1 MKEKPS
7 PAPDDRL
14 ARRARAVQAVALLA
28 GLIVPQVILY
38 GPSLS
43 GSKLL
48 LPLDL
53 LAMPNYY
60 LPRTPQYAS
69 VQPYDFVLADEIV
82 LFEFERR
89 FAAHE
94 FRSGRW
100 PLWTPDI
107 YIGAPYAVWGKYAP
121 LNALYY
127 LWPSPAALAW
137 MQLLKSL
144 IAGIGTYLFF
154 RRGLAV
160 SRWPATIG
168 AWCYPLIGFFVLWQG
183 YPHSE
188 VAAWLPWLFLA
199 AEGVVRRPVSWNGP
213 ALAVLTCVVLV
224 TRVDVAAQAL
234 LACGLFAL
242 WRLWRLHDRARNV
255 GPLLGGAGVAAGS
268 WLVGFLLAAPYLL
281 PLAEYT
287 RFGER
292 IAQRA
297 VGAEERPPGG
307 LYELPR
313 IVLPDI
319 YGATHWCSQLL
330 VYGNLP
336 ESAAAAYVGFLAT
349 FVLVPMAWAN
359 RSQRASA
366 AFWTIL
372 CLLALGW
379 TLDIPGI
386 VQILRSPGLR
396 LFSHNRL
403 TFVAAFALL
412 SLAVM
417 GLEAVWQNQP
427 VRWWLAAA
435 PIVAL
440 VGLAIWCGQ
449 RALHLPEPLA
459 TQLEWKLR
467 SGPASV
473 SIPNQSALEAARGTY
488 VLTQFEGVAFC
499 AIALC
504 AWLLLWKD
512 AARFRGVMGC
522 LGALMIAELVYFGYG
537 RNPQCAWSLYYPPVP
552 VLDQLAQRPGRVLAV
567 DCLPANLPAMRALH
581 DVRGYDSIDPRS
593 LMKLLDAAR
602 DPANPGSA
610 YAHVQ
615 WYHPRIELASGGE
628 MKLPGI
634 LDLLGVRYLIF
645 RGRPPSEVKA
655 LLAGDDYW
663 VAENSRA
670 LPRCL
675 VPRRVET
682 APDNEELFRRLG
694 AASYD
699 ARDLVYVDGQTAL
712 PGRCEGQVAVVAEL
726 PRQVTLHADMQT
738 AGLVVLADLWYDGWQ
753 AECNGKPVQILRT
766 DGALRGA
773 VVPAG
778 SSTIVF
784 SYRPQSF
791 SRGVA
796 LFVLALAIVLGWSA
810 LTIWSD
816 RRSRKA
822 SSDGTMLV

>member
-1 MKEKPS
+1 VHT
-7 PAPDDRL
+7 A
-14 ARRARAVQAVALLA
+14 ALLA
-28 GLIVPQVILY
+28 GLIVPQVILF
-38 GPSLS
+38 GPSLY

-69 VQPYDFVLADEIV
+69 VQPYDFALADEIV

-107 YIGAPYAVWGKYAP
+107 YVGAPYAVWGKYAP

-137 MQLLKSL
+137 TQLLKSL
-144 IAGIGTYLFF
+144 IAGVGAYLFF

-168 AWCYPLIGFFVLWQG
+168 AWCYPLIGFFALWQG

-199 AEGVVRRPVSWNGP
+199 ADGVARRPLSWSGP
-213 ALAVLTCVVLV
+213 ALAVLTCIVLV

-242 WRLWRLHDRARNV
+242 WRLWSLYGRARNLR
-255 GPLLGGAGVAAGS
+255 PLLGGAAVAAGS

-297 VGAEERPPGG
+297 VGTEERPPGG
-307 LYELPR
+307 LYEIPR
-313 IVLPDI
+313 IVLPEI

-336 ESAAAAYVGFLAT
+336 ESAAAAYIGFLAT

-359 RSQRASA
+359 RGRRPCTI
-366 AFWTIL
+366 FWTIL
-372 CLLALGW
+372 CVLALAW
-379 TLDIPGI
+379 TLNVPGV

-412 SLAVM
+412 VLAVT
-417 GLEAVWQNQP
+417 GLESVQQNQP
-427 VRWWLAAA
+427 VRWWFAIV
-435 PIVAL
+435 PIAAL

-449 RALHLPEPLA
+449 RLAHLPEPLA
-459 TQLEWKLR
+459 TQLEIKLR
-467 SGPASV
+467 SGPASI
-473 SIPNQSALEAARGTY
+473 SIPNQTALEAAQAGY
-488 VLTQFEGVAFC
+488 VTAHFQGLLFC
-499 AIALC
+499 AAALA
-504 AWLLLWKD
+504 AWLLLWKGV
-512 AARFRGVMGC
+512 ARFRGVTGC
-522 LGALMIAELVYFGYG
+522 IGVLLIAELVYFGYG
-537 RNPQCAWSLYYPPVP
+537 RNPQCPWSLYYPPLA
-552 VLDQLAQRPGRVLAV
+552 VLDELAKRPGRVLGV
-567 DCLPANLPAMRALH
+567 DCLPANLPARRGLR
-581 DVRGYDSIDPRS
+581 DVRGYDSIDPHS
-593 LMKLLDAAR
+593 LMKLLDSAR
-602 DPANPGSA
+602 APANAGSA

-615 WYHPRIELASGGE
+615 WYHPRIELSPSGDVR
-628 MKLPGI
+628 LPGI
-634 LDLLGVRYLIF
+634 LDLLGVRYLIY
-645 RGRPPSEVKA
+645 RGRPPSDVKVF
-655 LLAGDDYW
+655 LTGDDYW

-670 LPRCL
+670 LPRCF
-675 VPRRVET
+675 VPRRVEIS
-682 APDNEELFRRLG
+682 PDDDELFRRLG

-699 ARDLVYVDGQTAL
+699 PHDVVYVDGQTTL
-712 PGRCEGQVAVVAEL
+712 PQRCEGQVAVVGEL
-726 PRQVTLHADMQT
+726 PRQVTLHAGMQT

-753 AECNGKPVQILRT
+753 AECNGTPVPILRT
-766 DGALRGA
+766 DGALRG
-773 VVPAG
+773 VMVPAG

-784 SYRPQSF
+784 SYQPQSF
-791 SRGVA
+791 IRGVE
-796 LFVLALAIVLGWSA
+796 LFVLALAILLGWAA
-810 LTIWSD
+810 LTIWSI
-816 RRSRKA
+816 RRIRKLP
-822 SSDGTMLV
+822 SNRTLLT